1 MPATRSRL
9 RAEEGKLKSPPRR
22 RRWWRF
28 RERNASMFADS
39 NVVKVTIFG
48 AEYAIRGD
56 SDPEYIRH
64 VAEYVD
70 SKMREVDESTSVN
83 SSLKV
88 AILAALNIADELFR
102 ERAEKEEILS
112 SYNRKLRILAS
123 KLDEYLHKE
132 ATE

>member
-1 MPATRSRL
+1 
-9 RAEEGKLKSPPRR
+9 
-22 RRWWRF
+22 
-28 RERNASMFADS
+28 MFADS